1 MRILVACDKFKG
13 SLTATEVCDAVA
25 EGLWEANPGIV
36 VDRVPIADG
45 GEGFSETMLH
55 ALGGEWVDCVACD
68 ALGRVREVR
77 YALCGHVAVIE
88 MAAAAGLEMIPKA
101 DRDIWISSTFGVG
114 MMMRHAVREMGAT
127 KLVIGLGGSATND
140 GGAGMAAALGAVF
153 YDADGNEL
161 EPNPRDLLRV
171 DRIDES
177 QVIDLPEVDVACDVE
192 NLLLGHR
199 GASAVYGP
207 QKGATEKDVPKLDE
221 ALTQLV
227 YAADAGKLASIP
239 GSGAAGG
246 MGFGLMRFAGGR
258 LVKGFDLV
266 SKELNLEKRIQAA
279 DLVITGEGSLDAQ
292 TSEGKGPAGIA
303 RMAREAGKPVV
314 AIAGRVEDGAEKMF
328 DQCLSLTSLGLSPSA
343 CMARAAELVRTRARE
358 LAGM

>member
-13 SLTATEVCDAVA
+13 SLTATEVCEAIA

-45 GEGFSETMLH
+45 GEGFSETMMH
-55 ALGGEWVDCVACD
+55 ALGGEWVECVASD
-68 ALGRVREVR
+68 ALGKVREVR

-88 MAAAAGLEMIPKA
+88 MAAAAGLAMLDEGE
-101 DRDIWISSTFGVG
+101 RNIWASSTFGVG
-114 MMMRHAVREMGAT
+114 MMMRHAVREMAAT

-140 GGAGMAAALGAVF
+140 GGAGMAAALGAKF

-161 EPNPRDLLRV
+161 EPNPRDLLRL

-177 QVIDLPEVDVACDVE
+177 EMIDLPEVLVACDVE
-192 NLLLGHR
+192 NPLLGVR

-207 QKGATEKDVPKLDE
+207 QKGASPDDVTELDE

-227 YAADAGKLASIP
+227 YAADAGKLASLP
-239 GSGAAGG
+239 GAGAAGG

-258 LVKGFDLV
+258 LEKGC
-266 SKELNLEKRIQAA
+266 
-279 DLVITGEGSLDAQ
+279 DA
-292 TSEGKGPAGIA
+292 
-303 RMAREAGKPVV
+303 
-314 AIAGRVEDGAEKMF
+314 
-328 DQCLSLTSLGLSPSA
+328 
-343 CMARAAELVRTRARE
+343 
-358 LAGM
+358 

>member
-13 SLTATEVCDAVA
+13 SLTATEVCEAIA
-25 EGLWEANPGIV
+25 QGLWEANPGMV

-45 GEGFSETMLH
+45 GEGFSETMMH
-55 ALGGEWVDCVACD
+55 ALGGEWVECVASD
-68 ALGRVREVR
+68 ALGKIREVK

-88 MAAAAGLEMIPKA
+88 MAAAAGLAMLEEG
-101 DRDIWISSTFGVG
+101 DRDIWAASTFGVG

-140 GGAGMAAALGAVF
+140 GGVGMAAALGIKF
-153 YDADGNEL
+153 LDSDGNEL
-161 EPNPRDLLRV
+161 EPNPRELLRL

-177 QVIDLPEVDVACDVE
+177 GVIDLPEVLVACDVE
-192 NLLLGHR
+192 NPLLGAR

-207 QKGATEKDVPKLDE
+207 QKGASPEDVVQLDE
-221 ALTQLV
+221 ALAQLV
-227 YAADAGKLASIP
+227 YAADAAKLSTIP
-239 GSGAAGG
+239 GVGAAGG
-246 MGFGLMRFAGGR
+246 MGFGLMRFAGGK
-258 LVKGFDLV
+258 LVKGFELV
-266 SKELNLEKRIQAA
+266 AKELRLEERIQEA

-292 TSEGKGPAGIA
+292 TEEGKGPAGIA
-303 RMAREAGKPVV
+303 KLAKEAGKPVI

-328 DQCLSLTSLGLSPSA
+328 DQCLSLCSLGLGPSE
-343 CMARAAELVRTRARE
+343 CMARAAELVRGRARE